1 MPQHLIQLELWG
13 EMRSDQDGSMGE
25 STGTAPADRGE
36 VSGSSSSGM
45 KRRQMRSDQDGSMGE
60 STGTPRADRG
70 EGSGSSSSGMT
81 RWVQEVNDGWKKAE
95 TEVSSSSD
103 GNHEGDERGA
113 AASRNSHKTGSCQPC
128 VLHTSRLG
136 CRNANCRYCHLSHPE
151 AKRKPGLRTK
161 PRERIQER
169 IRGHFNHCRELQDL
183 HEVLQAEAVRN
194 SYAKVFI
201 KKCLD
206 EMACE

>member
-1 MPQHLIQLELWG
+1 
-13 EMRSDQDGSMGE
+13 MRSDQDGSMGE
-25 STGTAPADRGE
+25 SRSTGTPPDGGE
-36 VSGSSSSGM
+36 GSGSSSSGLR
-45 KRRQMRSDQDGSMGE
+45 RRQMRSDQDGSMGE
-60 STGTPRADRG
+60 STGTLPADRG
-70 EGSGSSSSGMT
+70 EESGSSSSGMT

-113 AASRNSHKTGSCQPC
+113 AASRNGVGSHEAGSCQPC
-128 VLHTSRLG
+128 VLHASRLG

-161 PRERIQER
+161 PRERIQQR

-206 EMACE
+206 EMETVFQ

>member
-1 MPQHLIQLELWG
+1 
-13 EMRSDQDGSMGE
+13 MRSDQDGSMGE
-25 STGTAPADRGE
+25 SRSTGTPPDGGE
-36 VSGSSSSGM
+36 GSGSSSSGM
-45 KRRQMRSDQDGSMGE
+45 RRRQMRSDQDGSMGE
-60 STGTPRADRG
+60 STGSPRADRG
-70 EGSGSSSSGMT
+70 EGPGSGSSSSGMT

-95 TEVSSSSD
+95 KEVSSSSD
-103 GNHEGDERGA
+103 GNHEGDARRA
-113 AASRNSHKTGSCQPC
+113 TAWRNGVGSHESGSCQPC

-206 EMACE
+206 EMEMVFQ